1 MQSVDGMVD
10 DVVRSA
16 ARFTAAAAALT
27 DTGLRAPSGL
37 ARWTRAHVLAHVAVS
52 ADAYVRL
59 LRSARTD
66 HRSPRRPADAAVL
79 AHAAEEG
86 ATLPAASLVRQLNDG
101 LERFTH
107 EARTMSTDAWDGMV
121 TALAGWRHPAWYT
134 LRRCLRELETHHLDL
149 DVGYRTAD
157 WPAGYVT
164 WALAET
170 FAALQAQGFPL
181 ARVKAT
187 DLGRTWDIAGDG
199 PTVAAPGHVLL
210 GWFSGRASADGLASD
225 LPPTAL
231 PTPPTW
237 QQPPVPGWGRDY

>member
-1 MQSVDGMVD
+1 MQSVDGMVG

-16 ARFTAAAAALT
+16 ARFAAAAAALT
-27 DTGLRAPSGL
+27 DTDLRTPSGL
-37 ARWTRAHVLAHVAVS
+37 VRWTRAHVLAHVAGS

-59 LRSARTD
+59 LRSARTA
-66 HRSPRRPADAAVL
+66 HRAPRGPADAAAL
-79 AHAAEEG
+79 AHTVEEG
-86 ATLPAASLVRQLNDG
+86 AALPAAELVGQLNDS
-101 LERFTH
+101 LEQFVR
-107 EARTMSTDAWDGMV
+107 EARTMPTEAWDGMV

-164 WALAET
+164 WALTET
-170 FAALQAQGFPL
+170 LAVLKAQGFPL
-181 ARVKAT
+181 ARIEAT
-187 DLGRTWDIAGDG
+187 DLGRAWDVADDG
-199 PTVAAPGHVLL
+199 PAVAAPGHVLL

-225 LPPTAL
+225 HPL

-237 QQPPVPGWGRDY
+237 PQPPVPGWGRDH